1 MEKSLRDELIRQ
13 ALAAK
18 DFAYA
23 PYSGYRVGAAVLGK
37 GGKIYRGCNI
47 ENASYG
53 LTNCAERSALFN
65 AISEGERTFVGL
77 AVAVD
82 GKLPASPC
90 GACRQVIREF
100 FADDTEI
107 FLVNEEGE
115 ARTTTIK
122 ELLPGAF
129 TDDYM

>member
-18 DFAYA
+18 EFAYA

-37 GGKIYRGCNI
+37 RGKIYRGCNI

>member
-1 MEKSLRDELIRQ
+1 MDKKLREELVRQ
-13 ALAAK
+13 AMAAREY
-18 DFAYA
+18 AYV
-23 PYSGYRVGAAVLGK
+23 PYSHYRVGAAVVSK
-37 GGKIYRGCNI
+37 DGKIYSGCNI

-53 LTNCAERSALFN
+53 LTNCAERTALFT
-65 AISEGERTFVGL
+65 AISQGDKAFSGL

-107 FLVNEEGE
+107 ILLNAEGE
-115 ARTTTIK
+115 GVATTIK

-129 TDDYM
+129 TIDNM

>member
-1 MEKSLRDELIRQ
+1 VEKSLRDELIRQ

-18 DFAYA
+18 EFAYA

-37 GGKIYRGCNI
+37 RGKIYRGCNI